1 VSANGRKPTPRVS
14 VITTTFRTPADLL
27 AVSLA
32 SMLGQTLGD
41 IELILVADGPLDD
54 AQPAV
59 LDAHADPRLMVL
71 RPGRIGRAR
80 ALNLAIEQARGALIA
95 IQDADDA
102 SHAERLERQ
111 AGVLDRRPDVDLLG
125 AGVRRT
131 ASDAPRLDWSLPAAS
146 PEVEVLDKKLLVGN
160 PLVHSSVM
168 ARRASVEAVGGY
180 AVERRYQFDHDL
192 YLRMRDARMG
202 LGRLR
207 DTLVVKRVHAEQ
219 EFESV
224 SPFVPR
230 LTSAW
235 RLQIAHARLEPRPAR
250 YVLMGAASV
259 RLGARV
265 ARGSLRRVRARA

>member
-1 VSANGRKPTPRVS
+1 VSGNGRQPAPRVS

-27 AVSLA
+27 SVSVG
-32 SMLGQTLGD
+32 SMLGQSLD
-41 IELILVADGPLDD
+41 DLELILVADGPLGE
-54 AQPAV
+54 AQRAV
-59 LDAHADPRLMVL
+59 LDAHADPRLVVL
-71 RPGRIGRAR
+71 QPGRIGRAR
-80 ALNLAIEQARGALIA
+80 ALNLGLEHARGGLIA

-111 AGVLDRRPDVDLLG
+111 AAVLDRRPDVDLLG
-125 AGVRRT
+125 AGVRRST
-131 ASDAPRLDWSLPAAS
+131 TDLLPLDWSLPEVA
-146 PEVEVLDKKLLVGN
+146 PDVEVLDRKLLVGN

-168 ARRASVEAVGGY
+168 ARRASIEAVGGY

-192 YLRMRDARMG
+192 YLRMRDAHMG

-207 DTLVVKRVHAEQ
+207 DPLVVKRVHAEQ
-219 EFESV
+219 EFESA

-265 ARGSLRRVRARA
+265 ARGSLRRVRARS